1 MKNTFGMKKI
11 LVVDDEPSLRDLV
24 ELVLKREKYEVATAV
39 DGKTALE
46 LVESFKPDLILLDI
60 MLPDM
65 SGHEVCKLVNSTQ
78 KIPTIMVTAKHETI
92 DKVLGLELGADDY
105 VTKPFEIMELLAR
118 IKALLRRATKDE
130 EIDIITHLD
139 LKIDFANMTVY
150 KNKKEIILT
159 AKEYQLIEL
168 MARNMKKT
176 FSRDE
181 LLQRVWGYDYMGDS
195 RVVDICIARLRK
207 KVEENSS
214 CPKHIVTV
222 FGLGYRFG
230 GQNQ

>member
-1 MKNTFGMKKI
+1 MKKI

-24 ELVLKREKYEVATAV
+24 ELVLKREKYEVATAA
-39 DGKTALE
+39 DGKTALAMAE
-46 LVESFKPDLILLDI
+46 AFKPDLILLDI

-65 SGHEVCKLVNSTQ
+65 SGHQVCKQLNTN
-78 KIPTIMVTAKHETI
+78 KRIPTIMVTARHETI

-118 IKALLRRATKDE
+118 IRALLRRANKE
-130 EIDIITHLD
+130 EEAESITHLE
-139 LKIDFANMTVY
+139 LKLDIANMAVY
-150 KNKKEIILT
+150 KNEEEIVLT
-159 AKEYQLIEL
+159 AKEYQLLEL
-168 MARNMKKT
+168 MARNMRKT

-181 LLQRVWGYDYMGDS
+181 LLQKVWGYDYMGDS

-207 KVEENSS
+207 KIEDDSGS
-214 CPKHIVTV
+214 PAHIVTV

-230 GQNQ
+230 G

>member
-1 MKNTFGMKKI
+1 MKKI

-24 ELVLKREKYEVATAV
+24 ELVLKREKYEVATAA
-39 DGKTALE
+39 DGKTALAMAE
-46 LVESFKPDLILLDI
+46 AFKPDLILLDI

-65 SGHEVCKLVNSTQ
+65 SGHQVCKQLNTN
-78 KIPTIMVTAKHETI
+78 KRIPTIMVTARLETI

-118 IKALLRRATKDE
+118 IKALLRRANKE
-130 EIDIITHLD
+130 EEAESITHLE
-139 LKIDFANMTVY
+139 LKLDIANMAVY
-150 KNKKEIILT
+150 KNEEEIVLT
-159 AKEYQLIEL
+159 SKEYQLLEL
-168 MARNMKKT
+168 MARNMRKT

-181 LLQRVWGYDYMGDS
+181 LLQKVWGYDYMGDS

-207 KVEENSS
+207 KIEDDSGS
-214 CPKHIVTV
+214 PAHIVTV

-230 GQNQ
+230 G

>member
-1 MKNTFGMKKI
+1 MKKI

-24 ELVLKREKYEVATAV
+24 ELVLKREKYEVVTAA
-39 DGKTALE
+39 DGKTALAMAE
-46 LVESFKPDLILLDI
+46 AFKPDLILLDI

-65 SGHEVCKLVNSTQ
+65 SGHQVCKQLNTN
-78 KIPTIMVTAKHETI
+78 KRIPTIMVTARHETI

-118 IKALLRRATKDE
+118 IKALLRRANKE
-130 EIDIITHLD
+130 EEAESITHLE
-139 LKIDFANMTVY
+139 LKLDIANMAVY
-150 KNKKEIILT
+150 KNEEEIVLT
-159 AKEYQLIEL
+159 AKEYQLLEL
-168 MARNMKKT
+168 MARNMRKT

-181 LLQRVWGYDYMGDS
+181 LLQKVWGYDYMGDS

-207 KVEENSS
+207 KIEDDSGS
-214 CPKHIVTV
+214 PAHIVTV

-230 GQNQ
+230 G

>member
-1 MKNTFGMKKI
+1 MKKI
-11 LVVDDEPSLRDLV
+11 MVVDDEPSLRDLL
-24 ELVLKREKYEVATAV
+24 ELVLKREKYEVVTAV
-39 DGKTALE
+39 NGKTALKLAE
-46 LVESFKPDLILLDI
+46 TFNPDLILLDI

-65 SGHEVCKLVNSTQ
+65 SGHEVCKQLNSN
-78 KIPTIMVTAKHETI
+78 KRIPTIMVTAKHETI
-92 DKVLGLELGADDY
+92 DKVLSLELGADDY

-118 IKALLRRATKDE
+118 IKALLRRASKDE
-130 EIDIITHLD
+130 ELDVITHLD
-139 LKIDFANMTVY
+139 LKIDFTNMTVY
-150 KNKKEIILT
+150 KNDKEIILT

-207 KVEENSS
+207 KVEDNSS
-214 CPKHIVTV
+214 SPKHIVTV

-230 GQNQ
+230 GQNS

>member
-1 MKNTFGMKKI
+1 MKKI

-24 ELVLKREKYEVATAV
+24 ELVLKREKYEVATAA
-39 DGKTALE
+39 DGKTALAMAE
-46 LVESFKPDLILLDI
+46 AFKPDLILLDI

-65 SGHEVCKLVNSTQ
+65 SGHQVCKQLNTN
-78 KIPTIMVTAKHETI
+78 KGIPTIMVTARHETI

-118 IKALLRRATKDE
+118 IKALLRRANKE
-130 EIDIITHLD
+130 EEAESITHLE
-139 LKIDFANMTVY
+139 LKLDIANMAVY
-150 KNKKEIILT
+150 KNEEEIVLT
-159 AKEYQLIEL
+159 AKEYQLLEL
-168 MARNMKKT
+168 MARNMRKT

-181 LLQRVWGYDYMGDS
+181 LLQKVWGYDYMGDS

-207 KVEENSS
+207 KIEDDSGS
-214 CPKHIVTV
+214 PAHIVTV

-230 GQNQ
+230 G

>member
-1 MKNTFGMKKI
+1 MKKI

-24 ELVLKREKYEVATAV
+24 ELILKREKYEVATAV
-39 DGKTALE
+39 DGKTALA
-46 LVESFKPDLILLDI
+46 LADSFKPDLILLDI

-65 SGHEVCKLVNSTQ
+65 SGHEVCKKLNIHRR
-78 KIPTIMVTAKHETI
+78 IPTIMVTAKHETI

-105 VTKPFEIMELLAR
+105 VTKPFEIMELMAR
-118 IKALLRRATKDE
+118 IKALLRRSNSE
-130 EIDIITHLD
+130 EELEEVTHQG
-139 LKIDFANMTVY
+139 LKINFTNMAV
-150 KNKKEIILT
+150 NREDREIVLT
-159 AKEYQLIEL
+159 AKEFQLLEL

-181 LLQRVWGYDYMGDS
+181 LLQKVWGYDYMGDS

-207 KVEENSS
+207 KIEEDSA
-214 CPKHIVTV
+214 CPVHIVTV

-230 GQNQ
+230 GGQV

>member
-1 MKNTFGMKKI
+1 MKKI

-24 ELVLKREKYEVATAV
+24 ELILKREKYEVATAA
-39 DGKTALE
+39 DGKTALAMAE
-46 LVESFKPDLILLDI
+46 AFKPDLILLDI

-65 SGHEVCKLVNSTQ
+65 SGHQVCKQLNTN
-78 KIPTIMVTAKHETI
+78 KRIPTIMVTARHETI

-118 IKALLRRATKDE
+118 IKALLRRANKE
-130 EIDIITHLD
+130 EEAESITHLE
-139 LKIDFANMTVY
+139 LKLDIANMAVY
-150 KNKKEIILT
+150 KNEEEIVLT
-159 AKEYQLIEL
+159 AKEYQLLEL
-168 MARNMKKT
+168 MARNMRKT

-181 LLQRVWGYDYMGDS
+181 LLQKVWGYDYMGDS

-207 KVEENSS
+207 KIEDDSGG
-214 CPKHIVTV
+214 PAHIVTV

-230 GQNQ
+230 G

>member
-1 MKNTFGMKKI
+1 MKKI

-24 ELVLKREKYEVATAV
+24 ELVLKREKYEVATAA
-39 DGKTALE
+39 DGKTALAMAE
-46 LVESFKPDLILLDI
+46 ALKPDLILLDI

-65 SGHEVCKLVNSTQ
+65 SGHQVCKQLNTN
-78 KIPTIMVTAKHETI
+78 KRIPTIMVTARHETI

-118 IKALLRRATKDE
+118 IKALLRRANKE
-130 EIDIITHLD
+130 EEAESITHLE
-139 LKIDFANMTVY
+139 LKLDIANMAVY
-150 KNKKEIILT
+150 KNEEEIVLT
-159 AKEYQLIEL
+159 AKEYQLLEL
-168 MARNMKKT
+168 MARNMRKT

-181 LLQRVWGYDYMGDS
+181 LLQKVWGYDYMGDS

-207 KVEENSS
+207 KIEDDSGS
-214 CPKHIVTV
+214 PAHIVTV

-230 GQNQ
+230 G

>member
-1 MKNTFGMKKI
+1 MKKI

-24 ELVLKREKYEVATAV
+24 ELILVREKYEVATAE
-39 DGKTALE
+39 DGKSALA

-65 SGHEVCKLVNSTQ
+65 SGHEVCKQLNLQ
-78 KIPTIMVTAKHETI
+78 KKIPTIMLTAKHEVI

-118 IKALLRRATKDE
+118 IKALLRRSNKDE
-130 EIDIITHLD
+130 EVEAVTHQG
-139 LKIDFANMTVY
+139 LKVDFTNMAVY
-150 KNKKEIILT
+150 KDEKEVGLT
-159 AKEYQLIEL
+159 VKEFQLLEL
-168 MARNMKKT
+168 MSRNRKKT

-181 LLQRVWGYDYMGDS
+181 LLQKVWGYDYMGDS

-207 KVEENSS
+207 KVENDSS
-214 CPKHIVTV
+214 CPIHIVTV
-222 FGLGYRFG
+222 FGMGYRFG
-230 GQNQ
+230 G

>member
-1 MKNTFGMKKI
+1 MKKI

-39 DGKTALE
+39 DGKTALK
-46 LVESFKPDLILLDI
+46 LAESFNPDLILLDI

-65 SGHEVCKLVNSTQ
+65 SGHEVCKQLNSI
-78 KIPTIMVTAKHETI
+78 KRIPTIMVTARHETI

-118 IKALLRRATKDE
+118 IKALLRRASKDE
-130 EIDIITHLD
+130 ELDIITHLD
-139 LKIDFANMTVY
+139 LKIDFTNMTIY
-150 KNKKEIILT
+150 KNEKEIILT
-159 AKEYQLIEL
+159 AKEYQLMEL

-181 LLQRVWGYDYMGDS
+181 LLQKVWGYDYMGDS

>member
-1 MKNTFGMKKI
+1 MKKI

-39 DGKTALE
+39 DGKTALK
-46 LVESFKPDLILLDI
+46 LAESFNPDLILLDI

-65 SGHEVCKLVNSTQ
+65 SGHEVCKQLNST
-78 KIPTIMVTAKHETI
+78 KRVPTIMVTARHETI

-118 IKALLRRATKDE
+118 IKALLRRASKDE
-130 EIDIITHLD
+130 ELDIITHLD
-139 LKIDFANMTVY
+139 LKIDFTNMTVY
-150 KNKKEIILT
+150 KNEKEIILT
-159 AKEYQLIEL
+159 AKEYQLMEL
-168 MARNMKKT
+168 MARNIKKT

-181 LLQRVWGYDYMGDS
+181 LLQKVWGYDYMGDS

>member
-1 MKNTFGMKKI
+1 MKKI

-24 ELVLKREKYEVATAV
+24 ELVLKREKYEVATAA
-39 DGKTALE
+39 DGKTALAMAE
-46 LVESFKPDLILLDI
+46 AFKPDLILLDI

-65 SGHEVCKLVNSTQ
+65 SGHQVCKQLNTN
-78 KIPTIMVTAKHETI
+78 KRIPTIMVTARLETI

-118 IKALLRRATKDE
+118 IKALLRRANKE
-130 EIDIITHLD
+130 EEAESITHLE
-139 LKIDFANMTVY
+139 LKLDIANMAVY
-150 KNKKEIILT
+150 KNEEEIVLT
-159 AKEYQLIEL
+159 AKEYQLLEL
-168 MARNMKKT
+168 MARNMRKT

-181 LLQRVWGYDYMGDS
+181 LLQKVWGYDYMGDS

-207 KVEENSS
+207 KIEDDSGS
-214 CPKHIVTV
+214 PAHIVTV

-230 GQNQ
+230 G

>member
-1 MKNTFGMKKI
+1 MKKI

-39 DGKTALE
+39 DGKTALK
-46 LVESFKPDLILLDI
+46 LAESFNPDLILLDI

-65 SGHEVCKLVNSTQ
+65 SGHEVCKQLNST
-78 KIPTIMVTAKHETI
+78 KRIPIIMVTARHETI

-118 IKALLRRATKDE
+118 IKALLRRASKDE
-130 EIDIITHLD
+130 ELDIITHLD
-139 LKIDFANMTVY
+139 LKVDLTNMTVF
-150 KNKKEIILT
+150 KNEKEIILT
-159 AKEYQLIEL
+159 AKEYQLMEL

-181 LLQRVWGYDYMGDS
+181 LLQKVWGYDYMGDS

-214 CPKHIVTV
+214 YPKHIVTV
-222 FGLGYRFG
+222 FGLGYRLG

>member
-1 MKNTFGMKKI
+1 MKKI

-39 DGKTALE
+39 DGKTALAMT
-46 LVESFKPDLILLDI
+46 ESFKPDLILLDI

-65 SGHEVCKLVNSTQ
+65 SGHEVCKQLNIN
-78 KIPTIMVTAKHETI
+78 KRIPTIMVTARHETI

-118 IKALLRRATKDE
+118 IKALLRRANKE
-130 EIDIITHLD
+130 EEVEAIIHME
-139 LKIDFANMTVY
+139 LKIDIANMAVY
-150 KNKKEIILT
+150 KNEKELVLT
-159 AKEYQLIEL
+159 AKEYQLLEL
-168 MARNMKKT
+168 MARNMRKT

-181 LLQRVWGYDYMGDS
+181 LLQKVWGYDYMGDS

-207 KVEENSS
+207 KIENDSS
-214 CPKHIVTV
+214 SPAHIVTV

-230 GQNQ
+230 GMAN

>member
-1 MKNTFGMKKI
+1 MKKI

-24 ELVLKREKYEVATAV
+24 ELVLKREKYEVATAA
-39 DGKTALE
+39 DGKTALAMAE
-46 LVESFKPDLILLDI
+46 AFKPDLILLDI

-65 SGHEVCKLVNSTQ
+65 SGHQVCKQLNTN
-78 KIPTIMVTAKHETI
+78 KRIPTIMVTARHETI

-118 IKALLRRATKDE
+118 IKALLRRANKE
-130 EIDIITHLD
+130 EEAESITHLE
-139 LKIDFANMTVY
+139 LKLDIANMAVY
-150 KNKKEIILT
+150 KNEEEIVLT
-159 AKEYQLIEL
+159 AKEYQLLEL
-168 MARNMKKT
+168 MARNMRKT

-181 LLQRVWGYDYMGDS
+181 LLQKVWGYDYMGDS

-207 KVEENSS
+207 KIEDDSGS
-214 CPKHIVTV
+214 PAHIVTV

-230 GQNQ
+230 G

>member
-1 MKNTFGMKKI
+1 MKKI

-24 ELVLKREKYEVATAV
+24 ELILKREKYEVATAV
-39 DGKTALE
+39 DGKCALE
-46 LVESFKPDLILLDI
+46 LVESFQPDLILLDV

-65 SGHEVCKLVNSTQ
+65 SGHEVCKQLNMNK
-78 KIPTIMVTAKHETI
+78 KIPTIMVTAKHEVI

-118 IKALLRRATKDE
+118 IKALLRRANKNE
-130 EIDIITHLD
+130 EIEAVSHKG
-139 LKIDFANMTVY
+139 LKVDFTNMVVC
-150 KNKKEIILT
+150 KNGEEIGLT
-159 AKEYQLIEL
+159 AKEFQLLEL

-181 LLQRVWGYDYMGDS
+181 LLQKVWGYDYMGDS

-207 KVEENSS
+207 KIEDDSS
-214 CPKHIVTV
+214 CSVHIVTV
-222 FGLGYRFG
+222 FGMGYRFG
-230 GQNQ
+230 GQS